1 MRATDRLVAALRLAI
16 LMILLAGCSSGRS
29 PESSAPKV
37 SNLRKTDESAK
48 ENSAPAANPPKSVS
62 VTSVETV
69 PKSIRFEDTAS
80 AAGLTTPHYPAAHG
94 QFRLVETMGGGVGL
108 IDFDADGRLDIYL
121 TQGAE
126 IPADSADKSHAAQ
139 LYRNL
144 GDGKF
149 ENVAEKA
156 GVAFRGYGQG
166 VAVGDYDGDGHDDL
180 YVAGFESAA
189 LYRNRGNGTF
199 EDRTEASGLKGRG
212 WATSTAFADLDSDGD
227 LDLYVVRYLADT
239 VDAAGRPTVTC
250 NALPGQIG
258 YCPPL
263 AHFPAADSLYRNE
276 GNGTFTDIG
285 PEIGLDKSPGNGLGL
300 AIADFDD
307 DGKLDIFVANDKTP
321 CQLYRNLGG
330 LKFEEV
336 GLSWG
341 VAFDESGEPTA
352 AMGVAVGDTDNDGL
366 PDILVTNFY
375 EEGATLYRNLG
386 GGRFEVATARGRL
399 KIPTRGRLGF
409 GTGFADFDN
418 DGFLDL
424 FITNGHVN
432 DVTALRMPFRMKP
445 QMFRNDSR
453 GRFADVSDSS
463 GPYFETARLG
473 RGAAF
478 GDLDDDGRVDV
489 VVTHNDEPPAL
500 LINKKMPGDDSRSL
514 RLKLVPAPV
523 GGKAVS
529 PLGAVVKA
537 ELDDARTLTRFLAA
551 GTSYLSA
558 NDTRLTIGVGKAAGV
573 KKLTVRWPSGRSES
587 WADLPLDRQVVIE
600 EGRSP
605 NFRER

>member
-1 MRATDRLVAALRLAI
+1 MRANERLVAALRLTI
-16 LMILLAGCSSGRS
+16 FTVLFAGCSSDRS
-29 PESSAPKV
+29 PASKPLPSRIDGK
-37 SNLRKTDESAK
+37 STK
-48 ENSAPAANPPKSVS
+48 EYVAPAAPSTTAK
-62 VTSVETV
+62 VTRDENV
-69 PKSIRFEDTAS
+69 PQTIRFEETAS
-80 AAGLTTPHYPAAHG
+80 AAGLTTLHYPAAHG

-108 IDFDADGRLDIYL
+108 IDFDGDGRLDIYL
-121 TQGAE
+121 TQGTDL
-126 IPADSADKSHAAQ
+126 PTDPGDKAHAAQ

-189 LYRNRGNGTF
+189 LYRNRGDGTF
-199 EDRTEASGLKGRG
+199 EDRTEASGLKGHG
-212 WATSTAFADLDSDGD
+212 WSTSTAFADLDSDGD

-263 AHFPAADSLYRNE
+263 AYAPAADSLYRND
-276 GNGTFTDIG
+276 GDGKFTDIG
-285 PEIGLDKSPGNGLGL
+285 PEIGLEKSAGNGLGL

-330 LKFEEV
+330 MKFEEV

-352 AMGVAVGDTDNDGL
+352 AMGVAVGDVDNDGL

-418 DGFLDL
+418 DGSLDL

-445 QMFRNDSR
+445 QLFRNDGS
-453 GRFADVSDSS
+453 GRFADVSAIS
-463 GPYFETARLG
+463 GSYFETERLG

-478 GDLDDDGRVDV
+478 GDFNDDGRVDL
-489 VVTHNDEPPAL
+489 VVTHNDEAPAL

-558 NDTRLTIGVGKAAGV
+558 HDTRLTIGTGKAVGV

-587 WADLPLDRQVVIE
+587 WSELPLDRPVVIE
-600 EGRSP
+600 EGKSP